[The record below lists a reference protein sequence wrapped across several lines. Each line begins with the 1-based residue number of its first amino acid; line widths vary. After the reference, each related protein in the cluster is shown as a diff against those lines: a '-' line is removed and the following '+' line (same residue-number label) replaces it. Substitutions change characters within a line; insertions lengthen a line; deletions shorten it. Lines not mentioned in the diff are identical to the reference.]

1 MPPGSRTSPTRRPS
15 PARGPKKEKTAA
27 SELAE
32 SQAKL
37 KTAQEE
43 AAALRDQLSLD
54 TSERERAAIEET
66 ARLHERLAASAEQ
79 VEVLRASLLRMRAT
93 FASLSATL
101 QKADDESGV
110 ALGALGLLEERV
122 GGAGGADVALAT
134 LRAELSHCEWEI
146 SESKVGIGQAE
157 ETVALATMR
166 GELRSVE
173 AQLTAT
179 ASLLSWAR
187 AARFTKSELRK
198 GAAQEISLTDL

>member
-1 MPPGSRTSPTRRPS
+1 MAAVSNAERVLLDEVVAHLVVERRAPRVPRPLRLVQAGRRGPTTTWHRPVPPGRRP
-15 PARGPKKEKTAA
+15 PGGG
-27 SELAE
+27 
-32 SQAKL
+32 
-37 KTAQEE
+37 
-43 AAALRDQLSLD
+43 D
-54 TSERERAAIEET
+54 
-66 ARLHERLAASAEQ
+66 
-79 VEVLRASLLRMRAT
+79 
-93 FASLSATL
+93 
-101 QKADDESGV
+101 SGV

-134 LRAELSHCEWEI
+134 LRAELTHCEWEL

-187 AARFTKSELRK
+187 AARF
-198 GAAQEISLTDL
+198 AAGERLKATPISLTD

>member
-1 MPPGSRTSPTRRPS
+1 MRWWCIHPGPAGMAHGCGATAGDGTSPP
-15 PARGPKKEKTAA
+15 
-27 SELAE
+27 
-32 SQAKL
+32 
-37 KTAQEE
+37 
-43 AAALRDQLSLD
+43 LSL
-54 TSERERAAIEET
+54 
-66 ARLHERLAASAEQ
+66 
-79 VEVLRASLLRMRAT
+79 
-93 FASLSATL
+93 LSSSSVSPSS
-101 QKADDESGV
+101 SGV
-110 ALGALGLLEERV
+110 ALGALGLLEERG

-134 LRAELSHCEWEI
+134 LRAELTHCEWEI

-166 GELRSVE
+166 GELRSTE